1 MNEHVDYQVKNI
13 HKGTKFLW
21 WCAGAD
27 ARILKYSSYADHAKY
42 VGIGGVV
49 LATGFLAMISM
60 GFAMHTIFGDDK
72 GQGNWFI
79 TIPIAI
85 IWGLIIFNLDRF
97 IVSSTGKGDGKA
109 SISWEE
115 LKNALPRLFMAIIL
129 GLSIA
134 APLETYIFQTEIQ
147 REWNLTMEQLAQGRL
162 VQFETKENRRRAE
175 LGEALIKVEAE
186 VQNQQR
192 IVEAASQE
200 FIDQMQ
206 GKGKAEAGIGPRT
219 RALEKVKIQEEDNL
233 RNLEYTRDSLRLKIE
248 TNNVRIDVA
257 KDSIYLSTV
266 DSRPGFLDKLMMLER
281 LSEHGKLIPKYDPIT
296 NEVIKGE
303 EIEIYGSAFW
313 PIWLVRLLLMMVE
326 IAPVLLKLMLIKG
339 PYDYMSENVN
349 QILETKQ
356 GIGLRYIT
364 DENSQIH
371 KMKENFNPQ
380 RISAIVDYQNKKEV
394 DNAKKAIDEYSKE
407 EESKIKKNPGSYFE
421 DEDSV

>member
-1 MNEHVDYQVKNI
+1 MNEHVDYQVKHT

-27 ARILKYSSYADHAKY
+27 ARILKYSSYADHVKY

-97 IVSSTGKGDGKA
+97 IVSSTGKGDGKS

-115 LKNALPRLFMAIIL
+115 FKNALPRLSMAIIL

-162 VQFETKENRRRAE
+162 IQFETKENTRREE
-175 LGEALIKVEAE
+175 LDEALIKVEDE

-192 IVEAASQE
+192 IAEEAAKE
-200 FIDQMQ
+200 FIIQMQ
-206 GKGKAEAGIGPRT
+206 GKNGAVPGYGAKSKK
-219 RALEKVKIQEEDNL
+219 LEELKIQEENL
-233 RNLEYTRDSLRLKIE
+233 LKKLVSSRDSIRLKIE
-248 TNNVRIDVA
+248 NNNVRIDEA
-257 KDSIYLSTV
+257 KDSIYTSTIN
-266 DSRPGFLDKLMMLER
+266 SRPGFLDKLMMLER
-281 LSEHGKLIPKYDPIT
+281 LAEHGKSIPKYDPVT
-296 NEVIKGE
+296 NEVIQGE
-303 EIEIYGSAFW
+303 EVEIYGSAFW
-313 PIWLVRLLLMMVE
+313 PVWLVRLLLMMVE

-371 KMKENFNPQ
+371 KMKENYNPQ

-407 EESKIKKNPGSYFE
+407 EESRIKKNPGSYFE
-421 DEDSV
+421 DQE

>member
-1 MNEHVDYQVKNI
+1 MKMNEHVDYQVKQT

-27 ARILKYSSYADHAKY
+27 ARILKYSSYADHVKY

-97 IVSSTGKGDGKA
+97 IVSSTGKGDGKS

-115 LKNALPRLFMAIIL
+115 FKNALPRLSMAIIL

-162 VQFETKENRRRAE
+162 VQFETKENTRRVE
-175 LGEALIKVEAE
+175 LDEALTKLEDE

-192 IVEAASQE
+192 IAEAAAKE
-200 FIDQMQ
+200 FVDQMQ
-206 GKGKAEAGIGPRT
+206 GRGGAPAGIGPRT
-219 RALEKVKIQEEDNL
+219 KMLEKVKIQEENL
-233 RNLEYTRDSLRLKIE
+233 LKNLVSSRDSLRLKIE
-248 TNNVRIDVA
+248 NNNLRIDQA
-257 KDSIYLSTV
+257 KDSIYTSTV
-266 DSRPGFLDKLMMLER
+266 NARPGFLDKLMMLER
-281 LSEHGKLIPKYDPIT
+281 LAE
-296 NEVIKGE
+296 
-303 EIEIYGSAFW
+303 
-313 PIWLVRLLLMMVE
+313 
-326 IAPVLLKLMLIKG
+326 
-339 PYDYMSENVN
+339 
-349 QILETKQ
+349 
-356 GIGLRYIT
+356 
-364 DENSQIH
+364 
-371 KMKENFNPQ
+371 
-380 RISAIVDYQNKKEV
+380 
-394 DNAKKAIDEYSKE
+394 
-407 EESKIKKNPGSYFE
+407 
-421 DEDSV
+421 

>member
-1 MNEHVDYQVKNI
+1 MNEHVDYQVKQT

-27 ARILKYSSYADHAKY
+27 ARILKYSSYADHVKY

-97 IVSSTGKGDGKA
+97 IVSSTGKGDGKS

-115 LKNALPRLFMAIIL
+115 FKNALPRLSMAIIL

-162 VQFETKENRRRAE
+162 VQFETKENTRRVE
-175 LGEALIKVEAE
+175 LDEALTKLEDE

-192 IVEAASQE
+192 IAEAAAKE
-200 FIDQMQ
+200 FVDQMQ
-206 GKGKAEAGIGPRT
+206 GRGGAPAGIGPRT
-219 RALEKVKIQEEDNL
+219 KMLEKVKIQEENL
-233 RNLEYTRDSLRLKIE
+233 LKNLVSSRDSLRLKIE
-248 TNNVRIDVA
+248 NNNLRIDQA
-257 KDSIYLSTV
+257 KDSIYTSTV
-266 DSRPGFLDKLMMLER
+266 NARPGFLDKLMMLER
-281 LSEHGKLIPKYDPIT
+281 LAEHGKSIPKYDPVT
-296 NEVIKGE
+296 NEVIQGE
-303 EIEIYGSAFW
+303 EVEIYGSAFW
-313 PIWLVRLLLMMVE
+313 PVWLVRLLLMMVE
-326 IAPVLLKLMLIKG
+326 IAPVLLKLMIIKG

-371 KMKENFNPQ
+371 KMKENYNPQ

-407 EESKIKKNPGSYFE
+407 EESRIKKNPGSYFE
-421 DEDSV
+421 DQE

>member
-1 MNEHVDYQVKNI
+1 MNEHVDYQVKQT

-27 ARILKYSSYADHAKY
+27 ARILKYSSYADHVKY

-97 IVSSTGKGDGKA
+97 IVSSTGKGDGKS

-115 LKNALPRLFMAIIL
+115 FKNALPRLSMAIIL

-162 VQFETKENRRRAE
+162 IQFETKENTRREE
-175 LGEALIKVEAE
+175 LDEALIKVEDE
-186 VQNQQR
+186 VDNQQR
-192 IVEAASQE
+192 IAEEVAKE
-200 FIDQMQ
+200 FITQMQ
-206 GKGKAEAGIGPRT
+206 GKNGAVPGYGDISKN
-219 RALEKVKIQEEDNL
+219 LKILKIKEENL
-233 RNLEYTRDSLRLKIE
+233 LKKLVSSRDSIRLKIE
-248 TNNVRIDVA
+248 NNNVRIDEA
-257 KDSIYLSTV
+257 KDSIYTSTIN
-266 DSRPGFLDKLMMLER
+266 SRPGFLDKLMMLER
-281 LSEHGKLIPKYDPIT
+281 LAEHGKSIPKYDPVT
-296 NEVIKGE
+296 NEVIQGE
-303 EIEIYGSAFW
+303 EVEIYGSAFW
-313 PIWLVRLLLMMVE
+313 PVWLVRLLLMMVE

-371 KMKENFNPQ
+371 KMKENYNTQ

-394 DNAKKAIDEYSKE
+394 DKAKKEIEEYSKE
-407 EESKIKKNPGSYFE
+407 EESRIKKDPGSYFE
-421 DEDSV
+421 DQD

>member
-1 MNEHVDYQVKNI
+1 MNEHVDYQVKHT

-27 ARILKYSSYADHAKY
+27 ARILKYSSYADHVKY

-97 IVSSTGKGDGKA
+97 IVSSTGKGDGKS

-115 LKNALPRLFMAIIL
+115 FKNALPRLSMAIIL

-162 VQFETKENRRRAE
+162 IQFETKENTRREE
-175 LGEALIKVEAE
+175 LDEALIKVEDE

-192 IVEAASQE
+192 IAEEAAKE
-200 FIDQMQ
+200 FIIQMQ
-206 GKGKAEAGIGPRT
+206 GKNGAVPGYGAKSKK
-219 RALEKVKIQEEDNL
+219 LEELKIQEENL
-233 RNLEYTRDSLRLKIE
+233 LKKLLSSRDSIRLKIE
-248 TNNVRIDVA
+248 NNNVRIDEA
-257 KDSIYLSTV
+257 KDSIYTSTIN
-266 DSRPGFLDKLMMLER
+266 SRPGFLDKLMMLER
-281 LSEHGKLIPKYDPIT
+281 LAEHGKSIPKYDPVT
-296 NEVIKGE
+296 NEVIQGE
-303 EIEIYGSAFW
+303 EVEIYGSAFW
-313 PIWLVRLLLMMVE
+313 PVWLVRLLLMMVE

-371 KMKENFNPQ
+371 KMKENYNPQ

-407 EESKIKKNPGSYFE
+407 EESRIKKNPGSYFE
-421 DEDSV
+421 DQE